1 MMAALNKNETEL
13 LFKLAEYAGVEV
25 WEYQDQIVKEYLQEL
40 IERME
45 AE

>member
-1 MMAALNKNETEL
+1 MSELNKNETEL

-40 IERME
+40 ISRME

>member
-1 MMAALNKNETEL
+1 MAVLNKNETEL

-25 WEYQDQIVKEYLQEL
+25 LEYQDQIVKEYLQEL
-40 IERME
+40 IERLE

>member
-1 MMAALNKNETEL
+1 MAALNKKETEL

-40 IERME
+40 IERLE

>member
-1 MMAALNKNETEL
+1 MAELNKNETEL
-13 LFKLAEYAGVEV
+13 LFKLAEYAGVKV

-40 IERME
+40 ISRME